1 MGNYN
6 QDLKERGGGSNMYLT
21 VPPHSVFAVCTVQYL
36 FIGTV
41 HTSRF
46 SKSVCTSDCDTIY
59 TIFSAPSVQ
68 TQSAVRTRFE
78 RLAVRTVC
86 TVPCRFCSLE
96 GGQNVGGVAHVRIR
110 LSEKYRDFALD

>member
-41 HTSRF
+41 PHIPF
-46 SKSVCTSDCDTIY
+46 LEK
-59 TIFSAPSVQ
+59 
-68 TQSAVRTRFE
+68 
-78 RLAVRTVC
+78 RL
-86 TVPCRFCSLE
+86 
-96 GGQNVGGVAHVRIR
+96 HI
-110 LSEKYRDFALD
+110 